1 MRRILLTLLLI
12 CITFVL
18 MSLDYEIPPHSQ
30 SICSGDLN
38 GDGDNDIVIAHYI
51 NSNETM
57 TFLYNNCE
65 W

>member
-1 MRRILLTLLLI
+1 
-12 CITFVL
+12 